1 VAGKEGL
8 ASKAYSN
15 EEIPFG
21 TTEMIDERFD
31 SRILANMN
39 AALDFVCGNA
49 LDGEAHV
56 VRKRVAKQIIKCA
69 STGNTTLVELIAAGE
84 SALIKVTAA
93 KQRRA

>member
-1 VAGKEGL
+1 MKQLASRATGKE
-8 ASKAYSN
+8 
-15 EEIPFG
+15 ETPFG

-69 STGNTTLVELIAAGE
+69 SDGNTTLVELIAAGE
-84 SALIKVTAA
+84 RALIKVTDA
-93 KQRRA
+93 KSHSA